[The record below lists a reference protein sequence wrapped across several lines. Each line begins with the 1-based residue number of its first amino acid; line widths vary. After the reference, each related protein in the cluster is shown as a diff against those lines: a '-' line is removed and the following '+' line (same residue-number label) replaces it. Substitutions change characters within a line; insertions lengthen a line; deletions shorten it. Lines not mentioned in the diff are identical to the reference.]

1 MLHIAA
7 LKPSSSRN
15 NALLWADT
23 IIAPA
28 DKEDAG
34 FQCRALIDSGC
45 SKTVLCYNAISASKH
60 QDQFKIKQPE
70 RKIMMASALT
80 DIGAVVL
87 GKLDI
92 DISFLKATED
102 FKLRTTAYVVSG
114 LSHSCFLGSDLLCQR
129 ILRSISPDAI
139 FLSHPAAPYVK
150 TDPTAGCTMVPIY
163 SQKIS
168 SGETLLA
175 AEATLLQPGLNWVK
189 AKRADGSSARNFSCS
204 NLEIQIE
211 GDETDMVVPVLHNG
225 NGSIYVDYH
234 DDIPHWSSRLDEDDE
249 EASEE
254 GVYINTLHVE
264 TIHDERLNE
273 NITVHSFHD
282 RPLHQYPEQ
291 ALPETFDVIESMKDN
306 NDLPAEQ
313 GERLKTDDEMIKS
326 VKMSHIPLE
335 ERVKY
340 EEMLR
345 QNIDVF
351 SRSSTDIGCTHLYR
365 GFTRVKQGIDPAD
378 FQTRYIPIAQS
389 RIKHVN
395 QLLKDLM
402 KAAIIRQTTDPVPCL
417 ANIHVRVKPN
427 GKLRLCLDSRAANYY
442 TERFAAVTT
451 YTLDEIISKFHG
463 RMVSMV
469 DVSQSFFQI
478 PLSKESRK
486 HFAFQGP
493 DRKIYELLRVS
504 QGHHNSP
511 LFLCHAMNIILDI
524 PTSCTEPD
532 FEPYTPEDKFHDT
545 DGKDDDAEVQQ
556 GPMRINID
564 TTGVVT
570 SITPAGSSEEPE
582 APITLY
588 TIYDDLAATSDHE
601 GGHDLH
607 RCALQSLFN
616 KMRKGNVKLRL
627 EKLQLCPD
635 VLTILGMQYD
645 SKYLSIPT
653 DRFTA
658 WRKMPVDTPKR
669 IKGFVASLSYFRSY
683 CPSFSRLS
691 RELLQATKEKEFK
704 PSEALDKA
712 KHKLIDAMQEN
723 CRRRTISASDR
734 LQVSTDAS
742 KYDSGATL
750 EVINKD
756 GSTELV
762 ASYSRLFQKHEINHD
777 IFHKEAATM
786 VAALKHFS
794 FYLMGCKD
802 ITIRTDV
809 RALLYI
815 KSTTTRSQTSFRLSN
830 EISKYDA
837 TIIHVPTNAHSVVD
851 TISRTRTEDEQHDTS
866 AEGLTPAEAECI
878 LKHIYIENGRKY
890 TKAEAMNLI
899 SQEAFKTIVKPRI
912 DRYGLKP
919 PSIKPELAPK
929 HTIVRPNFIRDTA
942 SNTGAGW
949 KNSARSKPFISIN
962 ALTDITEEP
971 MDYEEKPSDNES
983 ATSIQAPAGSNE
995 SETFSTDSPAAQAAT
1010 EEAKGEKEAETA
1022 TEDKEEIAVDDS
1034 TSSPPSQTEEN
1045 GGGARSVEVQ
1055 TVAKA
1060 EHMHS
1065 PFVSIPL
1072 LKAAARTIKTGK
1084 MPIECFV
1091 QLQNLDPE
1099 IKGHLDKGAKSIKTL
1114 DSGIVMKNDRIYLP
1128 ESLLRHAVD
1137 AVHIVGDGL
1146 HTPRSMA
1153 KRTLAATYHR
1163 SHLKD
1168 EIDRIYD
1175 ECFLCSMS
1183 QPVIAKK
1190 PPLYETC
1197 SPENP
1202 REAWYIDVM
1211 DITQP
1216 VATECNCPRYAI
1228 IGCDAYSNYIVIA
1241 PIGDKAKDTLATAL
1255 IQVIIA
1261 PFGKPKAIISDNE
1274 SGIASDHTQ
1283 SILTAN
1289 KIQCHFISPRAPW
1302 ANKAEGAIKQV
1313 KRMVGSMLTIK
1324 KSYVELLPSIS
1335 DMLNSIP
1342 RPPTNVSAYQLF
1354 FFSERKAL
1362 PGSIPIVRAA
1372 REENELVAE
1381 ITRAHQTLLGERAR
1395 KRAHANRSRKERVFQ
1410 EGELVYVRENV
1421 IKTGAKLL
1429 APAGELHMIH
1439 SRIGDGAYMVQ
1450 NMHTKEVYKRHGS
1463 FIYPAQL
1470 SERVRLLSPEW
1481 DSLLI
1486 RQHAIDPHR

>member
-1 MLHIAA
+1 MLQIAA

-28 DKEDAG
+28 DNEDAG
-34 FQCRALIDSGC
+34 FKCKALIDSGC
-45 SKTVLCYNAISASKH
+45 SKTVLCYNAISATKH
-60 QDQFKIKQPE
+60 HDQFKIKQPE

-92 DISFLKATED
+92 DISFVKATKE
-102 FKLRTTAYVVSG
+102 FKLRTSAYVVSG

-150 TDPTAGCTMVPIY
+150 TDPTAGCIMVPIY
-163 SQKIS
+163 SEKIS
-168 SGETLLA
+168 SNETLLA
-175 AEATLLQPGLNWVK
+175 AETTLLQPGLNWVK
-189 AKRADGSSARNFSCS
+189 AKRGDGSTTKHFSCS
-204 NLEIQIE
+204 NIEIQLE
-211 GDETDMVVPVLHNG
+211 GDMDDMIIPVLQDG
-225 NGSIYVDYH
+225 NESVYIDAN
-234 DDIPHWSSRLDEDDE
+234 DAIPHWKSDGYDKATPDEDGD
-249 EASEE
+249 

-273 NITVHSFHD
+273 DITVHSFHD
-282 RPLHQYPEQ
+282 RPLHKYPEE
-291 ALPETFDVIESMKDN
+291 ALPETFSVIESMKDS

-313 GERLKTDDEMIKS
+313 GEKLKTDDEMIRS
-326 VKMSHIPLE
+326 VKMDHIPTE
-335 ERVKY
+335 ERAKY
-340 EEMLR
+340 EELLR

-351 SRSSTDIGCTHLYR
+351 SRSSTDIGCTHLFQ

-378 FQTRYIPIAQS
+378 FQTKYIPIAQS

-395 QLLKDLM
+395 QLLSDLM

-478 PLSKESRK
+478 PLSKDSRK

-532 FEPYTPEDKFHDT
+532 HEPYVPADPH
-545 DGKDDDAEVQQ
+545 DDADNIITEEEVQR
-556 GPMRINID
+556 GPMKVNID
-564 TTGVVT
+564 KTGVVR

-588 TIYDDLAATSDHE
+588 TIYDDLAATSAQE
-601 GGHDLH
+601 GGHELH

-616 KMRKGNVKLRL
+616 KMRKGNIKLRL

-691 RELLQATKEKEFK
+691 RELLLATKDKDFK

-712 KHKLIDAMQEN
+712 KHRLIDAMREN
-723 CRRRTISASDR
+723 SKRRTISSSDR

-750 EVINKD
+750 EVVDKD
-756 GSTELV
+756 GGTKLV

-815 KSTTTRSQTSFRLSN
+815 KSTTTRRQTSFRLSN

-866 AEGLTPAEAECI
+866 ADGLTPAEAECI
-878 LKHIYIENGRKY
+878 LKQIYIQHGRKY
-890 TKAEAMNLI
+890 TSRGN
-899 SQEAFKTIVKPRI
+899 
-912 DRYGLKP
+912 
-919 PSIKPELAPK
+919 EL
-929 HTIVRPNFIRDTA
+929 DL
-942 SNTGAGW
+942 AGG
-949 KNSARSKPFISIN
+949 
-962 ALTDITEEP
+962 
-971 MDYEEKPSDNES
+971 
-983 ATSIQAPAGSNE
+983 IQ
-995 SETFSTDSPAAQAAT
+995 D
-1010 EEAKGEKEAETA
+1010 
-1022 TEDKEEIAVDDS
+1022 
-1034 TSSPPSQTEEN
+1034 
-1045 GGGARSVEVQ
+1045 
-1055 TVAKA
+1055 
-1060 EHMHS
+1060 
-1065 PFVSIPL
+1065 
-1072 LKAAARTIKTGK
+1072 
-1084 MPIECFV
+1084 
-1091 QLQNLDPE
+1091 
-1099 IKGHLDKGAKSIKTL
+1099 
-1114 DSGIVMKNDRIYLP
+1114 
-1128 ESLLRHAVD
+1128 
-1137 AVHIVGDGL
+1137 
-1146 HTPRSMA
+1146 
-1153 KRTLAATYHR
+1153 HR
-1163 SHLKD
+1163 
-1168 EIDRIYD
+1168 
-1175 ECFLCSMS
+1175 
-1183 QPVIAKK
+1183 Q
-1190 PPLYETC
+1190 
-1197 SPENP
+1197 
-1202 REAWYIDVM
+1202 
-1211 DITQP
+1211 
-1216 VATECNCPRYAI
+1216 
-1228 IGCDAYSNYIVIA
+1228 
-1241 PIGDKAKDTLATAL
+1241 AKDRE
-1255 IQVIIA
+1255 VR
-1261 PFGKPKAIISDNE
+1261 S
-1274 SGIASDHTQ
+1274 Q
-1283 SILTAN
+1283 S
-1289 KIQCHFISPRAPW
+1289 
-1302 ANKAEGAIKQV
+1302 
-1313 KRMVGSMLTIK
+1313 TI
-1324 KSYVELLPSIS
+1324 
-1335 DMLNSIP
+1335 
-1342 RPPTNVSAYQLF
+1342 
-1354 FFSERKAL
+1354 
-1362 PGSIPIVRAA
+1362 G
-1372 REENELVAE
+1372 
-1381 ITRAHQTLLGERAR
+1381 
-1395 KRAHANRSRKERVFQ
+1395 
-1410 EGELVYVRENV
+1410 
-1421 IKTGAKLL
+1421 
-1429 APAGELHMIH
+1429 
-1439 SRIGDGAYMVQ
+1439 
-1450 NMHTKEVYKRHGS
+1450 
-1463 FIYPAQL
+1463 
-1470 SERVRLLSPEW
+1470 
-1481 DSLLI
+1481 
-1486 RQHAIDPHR
+1486 